1 MTKTDLLQLVRA
13 AYDKWELH
21 DRKEGTPATFCNMFV
36 RDVPEAKG
44 YTKCK
49 GMRANDMH
57 RHMVYESNKEAGD
70 FTRIP
75 PMGLAEVLNDEHEAP
90 IIIASKPNM
99 DGPGHVCILLPGE
112 FQFSGKWQKN
122 VPLCAN
128 IGGTNF
134 WNKGASYA
142 FKVEPEYFR
151 CRGV

>member
-1 MTKTDLLQLVRA
+1 MTKTELLQIVRA

-21 DRKEGTPATFCNMFV
+21 DRKEGTPTTFCNMFV
-36 RDVPEAKG
+36 RDVCECLK
-44 YTKCK
+44 YTRFA

-57 RHMVYESNKEAGD
+57 RHMVYESNKDNGD

-75 PMGLAEVLNDEHEAP
+75 PIKLAAILNDEHETSL
-90 IIIASKPNM
+90 IIASKPNP

-112 FQFSGKWQKN
+112 FPYSGKYQKA

-134 WNKGASYA
+134 WSKGVSYA
-142 FKVEPEYFR
+142 FKIEPEYFKLNI
-151 CRGV
+151 